1 MDMKAVLPLLST
13 ILQQQQT
20 ISDKLLEIIL
30 TLRQEQDPVE
40 PTLRFMLQPL
50 KEGMQEMSSMLSPS
64 SNPTP
69 PRSTSKGSYT
79 FRCILPAQ
87 LLELGDS
94 RGRNESSGGSKF
106 TC

>member
-40 PTLRFMLQPL
+40 PTLGFMLQPL

-64 SNPTP
+64 SN
-69 PRSTSKGSYT
+69 
-79 FRCILPAQ
+79 Q
-87 LLELGDS
+87 DS
-94 RGRNESSGGSKF
+94 FSEPQ
-106 TC
+106 

>member
-30 TLRQEQDPVE
+30 TERQEPDPVE

-50 KEGMQEMSSMLSPS
+50 NEGMQEMSSMLSPS
-64 SNPTP
+64 SNP
-69 PRSTSKGSYT
+69 
-79 FRCILPAQ
+79 
-87 LLELGDS
+87 DS
-94 RGRNESSGGSKF
+94 SSEHQ
-106 TC
+106 

>member
-50 KEGMQEMSSMLSPS
+50 KEGC
-64 SNPTP
+64 
-69 PRSTSKGSYT
+69 R
-79 FRCILPAQ
+79 R
-87 LLELGDS
+87 
-94 RGRNESSGGSKF
+94 
-106 TC
+106 